1 MIIVVVNQ
9 TSSIPNSDSDGDLS
23 YSDLDHWLISANSL
37 LDKITTLEVNTTIV
51 SEIRDEVFLAWEAY
65 QDIYAISRTHLQE
78 VGIPPELCDLY
89 LDLRRQLELKY
100 ALRAINP
107 NCAFY
112 DSVAKENILKVLPIL
127 KRFPDSSWENFPTLL
142 PSPFAAEKTAE
153 HQLLSKILKDKSFLR
168 LLRQLSKKKAH
179 LDRVP
184 QTGATNN
191 NKDITYAQTVIELEG
206 TISNYYAQEILHHPD
221 KKTIL
226 ILHQQGV
233 TSAEKQWYRLL
244 KFALSIIQKQ
254 QTLRKS

>member
-1 MIIVVVNQ
+1 MILVVVNQ
-9 TSSIPNSDSDGDLS
+9 TSSMINLEPDGDLNQNN
-23 YSDLDHWLISANSL
+23 LDHWLISANSL

-51 SEIRDEVFLAWEAY
+51 SEIRDEVFLTWEAY
-65 QDIYAISRTHLQE
+65 QDIYGISRNNLQE
-78 VGIPPELCDLY
+78 LGIASELCDRY

-112 DSVAKENILKVLPIL
+112 DSVAKENIMRSLPIL
-127 KRFPDSSWENFPTLL
+127 RRLNDPSWENFATLL

-153 HQLLSKILKDKSFLR
+153 HQLLSKILTDKSFLR
-168 LLRQLSKKKAH
+168 VLRQLSKKKTN
-179 LDRVP
+179 LDQSP
-184 QTGATNN
+184 QTASTTS

-221 KKTIL
+221 KKAIL

-233 TSAEKQWYRLL
+233 ASAEKQWYGLL
-244 KFALSIIQKQ
+244 KFALSMIQKQ
-254 QTLRKS
+254 QKVSKS